1 MDAQSENL
9 VLEAEAA
16 YNGVVRDPTR
26 YADQIPILIARAR
39 AAGNTEALVVAMR
52 AQAWARHAV
61 LDNAAAK
68 QLLDQ
73 AARLAHREGLSQRLG
88 DVLVTRAIALHE
100 LGRRAEARRD
110 LARAELLVLDE
121 RRPEINLQ
129 LAVLEYNAGH
139 VRAAVALYQRVLAAP
154 LCPPDVWV
162 KAANNLAVAYTQLGR
177 PRAALEVLERAAVLA
192 KDQSPQLVAI
202 ITNNQAWSSFHAG
215 EVVES
220 LRLFEQAGRL
230 YAAAGVPLGEHYLD
244 FADALVDLRLLE
256 EALSVA
262 RSAAAEF
269 ESHGAR
275 LMAAEAR
282 LRCAQ
287 LSLSLGDAKAAQA
300 DVDVA
305 LVEFRRQRRTAWT
318 ARATVAAV
326 EVAAAGAGSEPDG
339 LRRLGRA
346 AGTLQRLGLR
356 ADAVAAHLAAGRA
369 ALSAARPQTARR
381 HLTSGAKLARGQGLM
396 VRLRGHLAQAL
407 EATTGR
413 DSAVVLRHCRTG
425 LADLARHRAALPSME
440 LRMLASGHGVELG
453 QLGLRELL
461 RDAPPAR
468 LFSWMELTRAAS
480 LLFVEQPVGAVEEE
494 LNALRAVEHELR
506 SARREEGREP
516 VGLLARRARL
526 EARIRRTAWTGQHG
540 LAATD
545 ELVGMGELR
554 SLLDGRYL
562 AEYAAVG
569 HMLVAVVIGPRGTR
583 LVKLGLAEPV
593 YRETGMLLFA
603 LRRLLRGGQS
613 GAQARQRA
621 ELSLTRLRQA
631 LVMPLGVG
639 DDVPLVVVPSGPLH
653 RVPWSGL
660 HTGEMCVV
668 PSATFWARGRRAAA
682 SPDGA
687 GLALVAGPGLPGAMA
702 EVQEV
707 HRARPESGLLLPPD
721 STVRATL
728 NLISHAE
735 LAHVACH
742 GLLRSDNPLFSS
754 LLLSDGPLTLYEVLA
769 SGAVPRRVVLA
780 ACESGVEHSY
790 AGGEVLGF
798 VGALMARGTAGVV
811 ASTIPL
817 RDGASVPLMT
827 SLHRNVAAGQSLPE
841 ALWKARAGADL
852 ERAEDYAAWAGVTAY
867 GAA

>member
-9 VLEAEAA
+9 VLEAEAT
-16 YNGVVRDPTR
+16 YRGVVRDPAR
-26 YADQIPILIARAR
+26 YTGKIPILIARAR
-39 AAGNTEALVVAMR
+39 AAGNTEALVVALR

-61 LDNAAAK
+61 LDNPAAK

-100 LGRRAEARRD
+100 LGRRAEARQD

-129 LAVLEYNAGH
+129 LAVLEYNAGR
-139 VRAAVALYQRVLAAP
+139 VKAAAALYHRVLAAP
-154 LCPPDVWV
+154 RCPQDVWI
-162 KAANNLAVAYTQLGR
+162 KAANNLSVAYTQLGK
-177 PRAALEVLERAAVLA
+177 PRAALEVLERAAALA
-192 KDQSPQLVAI
+192 KDQSPQLAAI
-202 ITNNQAWSSFHAG
+202 ITNNQASSSFHAG
-215 EVVES
+215 DVVES
-220 LRLFEQAGRL
+220 LRLFERAGQL

-244 FADALVDLRLLE
+244 YADALVDLRLLE
-256 EALSVA
+256 EALTVA

-287 LSLSLGDAKAAQA
+287 LALSLGDAKVAQA

-305 LVEFRRQRRTAWT
+305 LAEFRRQRRTAWT

-326 EVAAAGAGSEPDG
+326 EVDAAGAGHQPDG

-346 AGTLQRLGLR
+346 AGTLQRLGMR
-356 ADAVAAHLAAGRA
+356 ADAVAAHLAAGQA
-369 ALSAARPQTARR
+369 ALAAVEPRTARR
-381 HLTSGAKLARGQGLM
+381 HLRSAAKLARGQALL

-413 DSAVVLRHCRTG
+413 GSSGVLRHCRTG
-425 LADLARHRAALPSME
+425 LTDLARHRAALPSME

-453 QLGLRELL
+453 QLGLRELH

-480 LLFVEQPVGAVEEE
+480 LLSVEPPVGAVEEE
-494 LNALRAVEHELR
+494 LTALRAVEHELR
-506 SARREEGREP
+506 MARREEDQEP
-516 VGLLARRARL
+516 VRLLARRARL
-526 EARIRRTAWTGQHG
+526 EVRIRRAAWTGQQG
-540 LAATD
+540 LSAKA
-545 ELVGMGELR
+545 ELVGSRELR

-562 AEYAAVG
+562 AEYATVENA
-569 HMLVAVVIGPRGTR
+569 LVAVVIGPRGAR
-583 LVKLGLAEPV
+583 LVELGPTEPV
-593 YRETGMLLFA
+593 YRETSMLLFS
-603 LRRLLRGGQS
+603 LRRLLRGGQH
-613 GAQARQRA
+613 AWLARQRA
-621 ELSLTRLRQA
+621 EFSLAALRRA
-631 LVMPLGVG
+631 LVTPLDVG
-639 DDVPLVVVPSGPLH
+639 DGVPLVVVPSGPLH
-653 RVPWSGL
+653 KVPWSGL
-660 HTGEMCVV
+660 HTGEICVV
-668 PSATFWARGRRAAA
+668 PSATFWARSRRTAALTN
-682 SPDGA
+682 GA

-702 EVQEV
+702 EVREI
-707 HRARPESGLLLPPD
+707 HRARPDAGLLLPPD

-728 NLISHAE
+728 NMISNVE
-735 LAHVACH
+735 LAHLACH

-754 LLLSDGPLTLYEVLA
+754 LLLSDGPLTLYEVLT
-769 SGAVPRRVVLA
+769 SGVAPRRVVLA

-798 VGALMARGTAGVV
+798 VSALMARGTAGVV

-817 RDGASVPLMT
+817 PDGASIPLMT
-827 SLHRNVAAGQSLPE
+827 SLHRNVAAGASLPQ
-841 ALWKARAGADL
+841 ALWEARASADL
-852 ERAEDYAAWAGVTAY
+852 ERAEDYAAWFGVTAY